1 MALPTKPVFSNFP
14 GGDQGPGTY
23 PLGSPA
29 PPPPTLVMTMVNDND
44 GDDDDGDDDDG
55 DDEDRDMF
63 LIASFENTYFVIF
76 AAQDSRD
83 VFAVFVF
90 SKKC

>member
-1 MALPTKPVFSNFP
+1 
-14 GGDQGPGTY
+14 
-23 PLGSPA
+23 
-29 PPPPTLVMTMVNDND
+29 MTMVNDND

-63 LIASFENTYFVIF
+63 LIASFENTFCHIF